1 MRPWLSAPQQLVESI
16 GDAERVFPVEYDRLI
31 VVPGILRRA
40 DDRKVPCREPA
51 YNYRP
56 VLPPGRPRALRPLG
70 IFRLHRTTPRALRRS
85 ATRRSHRS
93 ATGSPPGRP
102 ARRTYRSEE
111 HTSELQSLR

>member
-51 YNYRP
+51 YSYRL
-56 VLPPGRPRALRPLG
+56 VLPPGPHVRSTHWVFSGSTGLLLGLFGDRPLVG
-70 IFRLHRTTPRALRRS
+70 LTGQPPDRRLDALLVGHNGRAS
-85 ATRRSHRS
+85 S
-93 ATGSPPGRP
+93 
-102 ARRTYRSEE
+102 
-111 HTSELQSLR
+111 